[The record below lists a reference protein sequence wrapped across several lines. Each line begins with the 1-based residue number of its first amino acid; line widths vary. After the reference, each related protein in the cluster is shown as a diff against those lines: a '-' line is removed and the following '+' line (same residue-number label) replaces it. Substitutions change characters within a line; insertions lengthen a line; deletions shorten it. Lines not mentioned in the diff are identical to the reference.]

1 MIRNMKL
8 FDLVSLLS
16 TATLAVAGAN
26 PSYAPLEARSGEC
39 PGWTY
44 SKMML
49 TAHNNH
55 RANHSVNA
63 LVYNSTLANAAAN
76 TAANGVIG
84 QHDKYV
90 SLLGSPPMRLI
101 DCVDCSC

>member
-1 MIRNMKL
+1 MRCL
-8 FDLVSLLS
+8 DLTLLLG
-16 TATLAVAGAN
+16 TAALALAG
-26 PSYAPLEARSGEC
+26 PSPSDIPLEVRSGEC

-63 LVYNSTLANAAAN
+63 LVYNSTLANAAAQ

-84 QHDKYV
+84 NHDKYAMI
-90 SLLGSPPMRLI
+90 SHTANMLS
-101 DCVDCSC
+101 

>member
-1 MIRNMKL
+1 MKFFNL
-8 FDLVSLLS
+8 TLLLS
-16 TATLAVAGAN
+16 LAIPALASPN
-26 PSYAPLEARSGEC
+26 PSHVPLEARNGEC

-90 SLLGSPPMRLI
+90 DFMCTPLMFLDSAVLNLL
-101 DCVDCSC
+101 C